1 MQFIGSGKELMDKII
16 SILNRHNGYARM
28 KDLKNASVQIR
39 DVANLVHKG
48 VIEKIKPGLYRLAEL
63 QQVDGIPISF
73 IDVCQAIPKGVICL
87 LSALEFFNLT
97 TFNPSEVYIALPHSA
112 KAPKIEYPPVR
123 FFYFRDRFYE
133 FSIQSIK
140 SKHGVIRIYDREKSL
155 CDMFRYRKKLGEDI
169 ALEALK
175 NYLKLREA
183 NVNKLLEVAVR
194 CQVKTTMVPYLKALI
209 AQ

>member
-1 MQFIGSGKELMDKII
+1 MDKII

-48 VIEKIKPGLYRLAEL
+48 IIEKIKPGLYRLAEL

-123 FFYFRDRFYE
+123 CFYFRDRFYE
-133 FSIQSIK
+133 FGIQSIK
-140 SKHGVIRIYDREKSL
+140 SKPGVIRIYDREKSL

-175 NYLKLREA
+175 NYLKLKEA
-183 NVNKLLEVAVR
+183 NVNKLLDVAVR
-194 CQVKTTMVPYLKALI
+194 CQVKTTMVPYLKVLI